1 MVSSVPRRPSRPQ
14 RAAEAKRKLEDQV
27 ARAEREL
34 RAEKAATNA
43 RKKLNELCGRA
54 SNVESGRTQ
63 TARWRT
69 MTLDNENAVA
79 KAIGAET
86 LDNLTDA
93 QVVAL
98 AEHLSE
104 ATPELQLHLIK
115 TNPQLQAYALRAVTA
130 VEDDLRTTLS
140 AINENSKQ
148 AFEALGETRDIIAG
162 ELNKPDLSDDRW
174 RYLIDKLTDNEDK
187 AKAVAEETNQLIAE
201 QSNAARGAKLA
212 IAAMPYVEVVLQ
224 VGIRLLISRGRL

>member
-1 MVSSVPRRPSRPQ
+1 
-14 RAAEAKRKLEDQV
+14 
-27 ARAEREL
+27 
-34 RAEKAATNA
+34 
-43 RKKLNELCGRA
+43 
-54 SNVESGRTQ
+54 
-63 TARWRT
+63 

-86 LDNLTDA
+86 LANLTDA

-140 AINENSKQ
+140 SINENSRQ

-174 RYLIDKLTDNEDK
+174 RYLIDKLTDNEDR

-212 IAAMPYVEVVLQ
+212 IAAMPYVKIVLQ